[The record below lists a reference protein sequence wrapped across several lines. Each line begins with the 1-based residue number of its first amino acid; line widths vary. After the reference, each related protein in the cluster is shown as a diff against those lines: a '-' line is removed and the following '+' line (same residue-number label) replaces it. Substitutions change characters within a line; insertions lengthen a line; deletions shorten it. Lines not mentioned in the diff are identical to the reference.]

1 MIRMLK
7 QNFTDLLRSLPKT
20 NPFGEPV
27 TVVGATKTISQE
39 DIAAAISSGLTDVGE
54 NKVQEFVQKF
64 PYPPC
69 NLHFI
74 GHLQTNKV
82 KYIIGKVCLIQS
94 CDSVKLAEKIS
105 ELAEKQGI
113 NQNILLEVNV
123 GKESQKNGFMPEDI
137 FNAYEHISKLPA
149 VTVKG
154 IMTVLPDAN
163 KMNADTSDTPAVE
176 TPPTIGADVNGA
188 NGKIASLCLQMRE
201 IYDKLKSIDDRIDTL
216 SMGMSADYPIAVKY
230 GSNMLRIGSFLFGK
244 RHYNSGDNNV

>member
-1 MIRMLK
+1 MLK

-20 NPFGEPV
+20 NHFGERV

-39 DIAAAISSGLTDVGE
+39 DIASAISSGLTDAGE
-54 NKVQEFVQKF
+54 NKVQEFVQKY

-123 GKESQKNGFMPEDI
+123 GKEPQKSGFMPEDI

-154 IMTVLPDAN
+154 IMTVLPDIN
-163 KMNADTSDTPAVE
+163 KMNGNTDDAPAAN
-176 TPPTIGADVNGA
+176 TQIRALDATAIGA
-188 NGKIASLCLQMRE
+188 NGEIASLCLQMRG
-201 IYDKLKSIDDRIDTL
+201 IYDKLRSKDDRIDTL

-230 GSNMLRIGSFLFGK
+230 GSNMLRIGSYLFGK

>member
-1 MIRMLK
+1 MLK

-20 NPFGEPV
+20 NPFGERV

-39 DIAAAISSGLTDVGE
+39 DIAEAISFGLTDVGE
-54 NKVQEFVQKF
+54 NKVQEFIQKY

-69 NLHFI
+69 NVHFI

-105 ELAEKQGI
+105 ELTEKQGI

-123 GKESQKNGFMPEDI
+123 GKEPQKSGFMPEDI
-137 FNAYEHISKLPA
+137 FNAYDKIAKLPDI
-149 VTVKG
+149 TVKG
-154 IMTVLPDAN
+154 IMTVLPDVN
-163 KMNADTSDTPAVE
+163 KINGD
-176 TPPTIGADVNGA
+176 ADVAPASNNQIRASDATASGA
-188 NGKIASLCLQMRE
+188 NGEIASLCLQMRE
-201 IYDKLKSIDDRIDTL
+201 IYDKLRSIDDRIDTL

-230 GSNMLRIGSFLFGK
+230 GSNMLRIGSYLFGK

>member
-1 MIRMLK
+1 MLK

-54 NKVQEFVQKF
+54 NKVQEFVQKY

-123 GKESQKNGFMPEDI
+123 GKEPQKSGFMPEDI
-137 FNAYEHISKLPA
+137 FNACEHISKLPA

-154 IMTVLPDAN
+154 IMTVLPDVN
-163 KMNADTSDTPAVE
+163 KINADMNDTPASE
-176 TPPTIGADVNGA
+176 SPRTIGADINGA

-230 GSNMLRIGSFLFGK
+230 GSNMLRIGSYLFGK

>member
-1 MIRMLK
+1 MLK

-54 NKVQEFVQKF
+54 NKVQEFVQKY

-123 GKESQKNGFMPEDI
+123 GKEPQKSGFMPEDI

-154 IMTVLPDAN
+154 IMTVLPDVS
-163 KMNADTSDTPAVE
+163 KMNADTIDMPAAE
-176 TPPTIGADVNGA
+176 NPRTIGTDVNAA
-188 NGKIASLCLQMRE
+188 NGKIASLCLQMRA

-230 GSNMLRIGSFLFGK
+230 GSNMLRIGSYLFGK